1 MSGTIATSGDP
12 VIQLH
17 RSVGEGAREA
27 VAGLPTVNSEGLRR
41 GHAEILEGALRE
53 TRTAL
58 VELGR
63 VADVGAAGAGALG
76 EQDSENGRKFGE
88 GWESGELQRRGVPT
102 GEARV
107 V

>member
-1 MSGTIATSGDP
+1 M
-12 VIQLH
+12 
-17 RSVGEGAREA
+17 
-27 VAGLPTVNSEGLRR
+27 GLPTVSAAGLRA
-41 GHAEILEGALRE
+41 GHAAILEAALAE
-53 TRTAL
+53 TRATL

-88 GWESGELQRRGVPT
+88 GWESGELQRRGVPN